1 MSLLRVALVNFGV
14 SVLFALMA
22 FATDAVGEDRVS
34 CFLVWR

>member
-14 SVLFALMA
+14 SVFFALMA

-34 CFLVWR
+34 AS